1 MSSTK
6 PKRALLIGINYDND
20 ASLKLNGCVN
30 DVFAMSN
37 MLIDVY
43 GYSKT
48 NITIM
53 HDGAASNLLPNRV
66 NILRE
71 LSSIIAN
78 SASASEIWVHYSG
91 HGTYVRDTNKDE
103 VDGRDE
109 AIVPS
114 DVYTNGVIT
123 DDQLLT
129 IFSQSKCLTYLM
141 FDCCHSGSV
150 CDLQWRFE
158 YVPARGNYVRYNES
172 KRVLSNPN
180 IVMISGC
187 RDNQTSADAYNIE
200 AKMAMGAMTNAL
212 IDSIRANNYNATM
225 LKIYADMCGWLKR
238 KGHTQFPCLSSSNP
252 SPTGFKLARQITIP
266 TQKREL
272 PAQSQSSK
280 QLLRASMRGLMY
292 N

>member
-1 MSSTK
+1 MSK

-30 DVFAMSN
+30 DVFAISN

-43 GYSKT
+43 GYEKS
-48 NITIM
+48 NVIIM
-53 HDGAASNLLPNRV
+53 HDGAAPNLVPNRG

-71 LSSIIAN
+71 LNTIIAN
-78 SASASEIWVHYSG
+78 SATASEIWVHYSG
-91 HGTYVRDTNKDE
+91 HGTYIKDTNGDE
-103 VDGRDE
+103 ADGRDE

-129 IFSQSKCLTYLM
+129 VFSQSKCLTYLM

-158 YVPARGNYVRYNES
+158 YVPSRRNYLRYNES
-172 KRVLSNPN
+172 RRMLSNQN

-212 IDSIRANNYNATM
+212 IDSIRANNYNATV
-225 LKIYADMCGWLKR
+225 LKIYADMCGWLSN
-238 KGHTQFPCLSSSNP
+238 KGHSQFPCLSSSNP
-252 SPTGFKLARQITIP
+252 APTAFRLTRQT
-266 TQKREL
+266 TTTKREIPQL
-272 PAQSQSSK
+272 TSK
-280 QLLRASMRGLMY
+280 QAIQSSMRGLMFK
-292 N
+292 

>member
-1 MSSTK
+1 MSQ

-43 GYSKT
+43 GYSKS

-53 HDGAASNLLPNRV
+53 YDNAAHNLLPNRN

-71 LSSIIAN
+71 LATIIAN
-78 SASASEIWVHYSG
+78 SQNSSEIWIHYSG
-91 HGTYVRDTNKDE
+91 HGTHIKDTNGDE
-103 VDGRDE
+103 VDGKDE

-114 DVYTNGVIT
+114 DVYVNGTIN
-123 DDQLLT
+123 DDQLLG

-141 FDCCHSGSV
+141 FDCCHSGSI

-158 YVPARGNYVRYNES
+158 YVPARRNYLRYNES

-212 IDSIRANNYNATM
+212 IDSIRSNNYNATM
-225 LKIYADMCGWLKR
+225 LKIYADM
-238 KGHTQFPCLSSSNP
+238 
-252 SPTGFKLARQITIP
+252 
-266 TQKREL
+266 
-272 PAQSQSSK
+272 
-280 QLLRASMRGLMY
+280 
-292 N
+292 